1 MGIYLPAFA
10 FLNQAKK
17 SLSGGPGPG
26 LKRIPAKYCYIVN
39 KSSGFMPSFPLFC
52 LTFANL

>member
-39 KSSGFMPSFPLFC
+39 KSSGFMPSFRLFC